1 MDTFTAKLPN
11 LIYESDTVFEAVRTV
26 ARSIGF
32 GLEDMVSPYLSLD
45 SLLGLAADALKNL
58 DINGQTVS
66 LVLPEIDWNHFS
78 SLGSLAVVPTAGADY
93 AQKYAVK
100 GDQPAVFV
108 ELLRYVERTL
118 SQNRAEVERL
128 LGTIDGI
135 GDFLPVIQEVLNALS
150 EKDALTSLVI
160 GLLAPQETEPSKP
173 GSGNDSGSDQEDT
186 YPFPDGGDDSQGGE
200 TADDIENPGTGD
212 TAVSVAALLAI
223 AAGAGAIL
231 VIIRKKAA
239 ITIRLIKKESFAL
252 SDEQPVGRRIF
263 SVWGLILRCPNFA
276 APVLSFFCFDP
287 TLPYFRAIA
296 DSRSF
301 SIAHNGRFDE
311 LLVCEHFFLLRVIFG
326 QIAQQKSVLVL

>member
-1 MDTFTAKLPN
+1 MDITFDNKTDKDGNYRYGLYETLFIPIYDAFGITDALTSVEYTAQTKQAIDATGQYDAYLKLALSPLLPLIDRFLEKPVDTFTAKLPN
-11 LIYESDTVFEAVRTV
+11 LIYESDTVFEAIRTV

-45 SLLGLAADALKNL
+45 SLFGLAADALKNL

-66 LVLPEIDWNHFS
+66 FVLPEIDWDHFS

-100 GDQPAVFV
+100 ADQPAVFV

-200 TADDIENPGTGD
+200 TADDIKNPGTGD

-239 ITIRLIKKESFAL
+239 IKQS
-252 SDEQPVGRRIF
+252 
-263 SVWGLILRCPNFA
+263 
-276 APVLSFFCFDP
+276 
-287 TLPYFRAIA
+287 
-296 DSRSF
+296 
-301 SIAHNGRFDE
+301 
-311 LLVCEHFFLLRVIFG
+311 
-326 QIAQQKSVLVL
+326 